1 MKNKGVKKSY
11 IMKNNKKTMLE
22 LLTESWHVE

>member
-11 IMKNNKKTMLE
+11 IMRNNKKTMLE
-22 LLTESWHVE
+22 LPTKGWRID